1 MFVKDLQAISAQK
14 THDLTFEKGDYA
26 IYSAAT
32 LPIVEPA
39 YAEFIP
45 LNLLRRMG
53 KAVKMGIAAALP
65 IINRSKP
72 VDGIIVGTANGGLE
86 NCIDF
91 LNQIVAYDEGILTP
105 TNFVQSTPNA
115 LAGQLALMTKNT
127 GYNSTHVNGSLS
139 FENALLDAKLFF
151 EATANEANLLV
162 GSVEEIS
169 TYNYNIDLLAGRY
182 KKEMI
187 ANNLLLQSNTEGSVC
202 GEGASFFLLSNNP
215 ENALAE
221 IVDTTQIIEPN
232 EAELKELIH
241 LFLKKNQLQI
251 DAIDLLILGKNGDNR
266 LDGWYDVFKQFFPAS
281 PAINYKH
288 LTGDYRTISG
298 FATYLAVQILSEKV
312 NGTHPAFKNEIPT
325 DCKNILIYNH
335 FDGIRHGFILIKK
348 GTTNVPL

>member
-1 MFVKDLQAISAQK
+1 MYVIDQQAISAQK
-14 THDLTFEKGDYA
+14 THDLSFEKGDYA

-65 IINRSKP
+65 IVNRNQK
-72 VDGIIVGTANGGLE
+72 VDGIIIGTANGGLE

-91 LNQIVAYDEGILTP
+91 LNQIVAYDEGVLTP

-139 FENALLDAKLFF
+139 FENALVDAKLFF
-151 EATANEANLLV
+151 EATTNKTSLLV

-169 TYNYNIDLLAGRY
+169 SYNYHIDLLLGRY
-182 KKEMI
+182 KKEI
-187 ANNLLLQSNTEGSVC
+187 ISNDQLIQSNTEGSIC
-202 GEGASFFLLSNNP
+202 GEGASFFLLSNSP
-215 ENALAE
+215 EHAVAE
-221 IVDTTQIIEPN
+221 IVDTTQIIHPSTADLTVLMNAFFE
-232 EAELKELIH
+232 
-241 LFLKKNQLQI
+241 KNQLSM
-251 DAIDLLILGKNGDNR
+251 DAIDLILLGKNGDNR
-266 LDGWYDVFKQFFPAS
+266 LDFWYDDFHQIFPAT
-281 PAINYKH
+281 PAINFKQ

-298 FATYLAVQILSEKV
+298 FATYLGVQIL
-312 NGTHPAFKNEIPT
+312 NGKINGAHPAFNTEFPT
-325 DCKNILIYNH
+325 NCNHILIYNH

-348 GTTNVPL
+348 GTR

>member
-1 MFVKDLQAISAQK
+1 MYVIDQQAISAQK
-14 THDLTFEKGDYA
+14 THDLSFEKGDYA

-65 IINRSKP
+65 IVNRNQK
-72 VDGIIVGTANGGLE
+72 VDGIIIGTANGGLE

-91 LNQIVAYDEGILTP
+91 LNQIVAYDEGVLTP

-139 FENALLDAKLFF
+139 FENVLVDAKLFF
-151 EATANEANLLV
+151 EATTNKTSLLV

-169 TYNYNIDLLAGRY
+169 SYNYHIDLLSGRY
-182 KKEMI
+182 KKEI
-187 ANNLLLQSNTEGSVC
+187 ISNDQLIQSNTEGSIC
-202 GEGASFFLLSNNP
+202 GEGASFFLLSNSP
-215 ENALAE
+215 EHAVAE
-221 IVDTTQIIEPN
+221 IVDTTQIIHPSTADLTVLMNAFFE
-232 EAELKELIH
+232 
-241 LFLKKNQLQI
+241 KNQLSM
-251 DAIDLLILGKNGDNR
+251 DAIDLILLGKNGDNR
-266 LDGWYDVFKQFFPAS
+266 LDFWYDDFHQIFPAT
-281 PAINYKH
+281 PAINFKQ

-298 FATYLAVQILSEKV
+298 FATYLGVQIL
-312 NGTHPAFKNEIPT
+312 NGKINGAHPAFNTEFPT
-325 DCKNILIYNH
+325 NCNHILIYNH

-348 GTTNVPL
+348 GTR

>member
-1 MFVKDLQAISAQK
+1 MYVIDQQAISAQK
-14 THDLTFEKGDYA
+14 THDLSFEKGDYA

-65 IINRSKP
+65 IVNRNQK
-72 VDGIIVGTANGGLE
+72 VDGIIIGTANGGLE

-91 LNQIVAYDEGILTP
+91 LNQIVTYDEGVLTP

-139 FENALLDAKLFF
+139 FENALVDAKLFF
-151 EATANEANLLV
+151 EATTNKTSLLV

-169 TYNYNIDLLAGRY
+169 SYNYHIDLLSGRY
-182 KKEMI
+182 KKEI
-187 ANNLLLQSNTEGSVC
+187 ISNDQLIQSNTEGSIC
-202 GEGASFFLLSNNP
+202 GEGASFFLLSNSP
-215 ENALAE
+215 EHAVAE
-221 IVDTTQIIEPN
+221 IVDTTQIIHPSTADLTVLMNAFFE
-232 EAELKELIH
+232 
-241 LFLKKNQLQI
+241 KNQLSM
-251 DAIDLLILGKNGDNR
+251 DAIDLILLGKNGDNR
-266 LDGWYDVFKQFFPAS
+266 LDFWYDDFHQIFPAT
-281 PAINYKH
+281 PAINFKQ

-298 FATYLAVQILSEKV
+298 FATYLGVQIL
-312 NGTHPAFKNEIPT
+312 NGKINGAHPAFNTEFPT
-325 DCKNILIYNH
+325 NCNHILIYNH

-348 GTTNVPL
+348 GTR